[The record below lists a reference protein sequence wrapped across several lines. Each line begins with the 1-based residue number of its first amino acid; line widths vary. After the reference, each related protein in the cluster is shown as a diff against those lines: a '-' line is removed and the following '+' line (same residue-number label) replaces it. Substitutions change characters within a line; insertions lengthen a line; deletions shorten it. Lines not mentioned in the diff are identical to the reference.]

1 MVDDRT
7 LIEASE
13 RNHRRIQ
20 WVLRIG
26 LLLGVVTMASGLAID
41 LVEGDMA
48 AVAVPLRSITRAGS
62 VGDRVMAV
70 GILMLILTPVARV
83 VALIGIWG
91 RQRDR
96 KFALVGT
103 VVLVVLCLGI
113 VLGRG

>member
-1 MVDDRT
+1 
-7 LIEASE
+7 
-13 RNHRRIQ
+13 
-20 WVLRIG
+20 
-26 LLLGVVTMASGLAID
+26 
-41 LVEGDMA
+41 
-48 AVAVPLRSITRAGS
+48 
-62 VGDRVMAV
+62 MAV